1 MSNFDH
7 EGTSKSKGESKSKGK
22 GEEGAVLLERT
33 GSVATLILS
42 RPAALNALSWDMYR
56 QLEEHLEHLA
66 ADESVRVLI
75 VRGAGKAFAAGTD
88 IQQFRDF
95 TGADGVA
102 YEQRMEAVL
111 SGLYR
116 FPRPTLAAVHGYA
129 VGAGIVIATA
139 CDLRYASP
147 ASRFGA
153 PIARTL
159 GNCLSLQNYQH
170 LALAFGAMRA
180 KEMLFT
186 GRLLSAS
193 EAFQCGFL
201 TAIIEEVQLFPQ
213 VFDIAQQISANA
225 PLTIWAAK
233 EADRRLSD
241 AATASPIPYDDV
253 VSRVYGS
260 HDFHE
265 GVASYLEK
273 RRPTWTGK

>member
-1 MSNFDH
+1 MSTHDH
-7 EGTSKSKGESKSKGK
+7 GGTSKGESKSKGK
-22 GEEGAVLLERT
+22 SEEGSVLLERT
-33 GSVATLILS
+33 GPVATLILS
-42 RPAALNALSWDMYR
+42 RPAALNALTWDMYR
-56 QLEEHLEHLA
+56 QMEEHLEHLA

-88 IQQFRDF
+88 IQQFRGF

-102 YEQRMEAVL
+102 YEQRMETIL
-111 SGLYR
+111 DCLYR
-116 FPRPTLAAVHGYA
+116 FPKPTLAAVHGYA

-139 CDLRYASP
+139 CDLRYASA

-159 GNCLSLQNYQH
+159 GNCLSLKNYQRV
-170 LALAFGAMRA
+170 ALAFGAMRA

-193 EAFQCGFL
+193 EVFQCGFL
-201 TAIIEEVQLFPQ
+201 TAIIEEEQLFPQ
-213 VFDIAQQISANA
+213 VLDIAQQISANA

-233 EADRRLSD
+233 EADKRLTE
-241 AATASPIPYDDV
+241 AETALSIPYDDV

-260 HDFHE
+260 HDFRE
-265 GVASYLEK
+265 GVAAYLEK
-273 RRPTWTGK
+273 RRPIWSGK